1 MFRCYEIT
9 RYRETDTGRMRSKAE
24 MKDDLR
30 MRHRCAVLSGDDGF
44 GGRFREWMDGHM
56 TPSQC
61 YTMDRGSILSLFLDD
76 LVEDAEALWK
86 LGFETITIPAEDI
99 VTTPGLLAVGSDDRG
114 RHASI
119 EIGYVPATKGYVLDI
134 TLGEGDGR
142 ESIRIDMD
150 GQALTYM
157 GQEIKLLR
165 QAIREEKEKEKEKQK
180 GGE

>member
-1 MFRCYEIT
+1 MFRCYEIE
-9 RYRETDTGRMRSKAE
+9 RYQEKDTGRMLNKAE
-24 MKDDLR
+24 VRDELR
-30 MRHRCAVLSGDDGF
+30 TRHRCAVLSGDDGLQ
-44 GGRFREWMDGHM
+44 GRFREWMDGHL

-61 YTMDRGSILSLFLDD
+61 YKMDRDKVLNLFLDD
-76 LVEDAEALWK
+76 LLEDAEALRE

-119 EIGYVPATKGYVLDI
+119 EIGYVPGTKGYVLDI
-134 TLGEGDGR
+134 TLGQGDGR

-150 GQALTYM
+150 SQALTYM

-165 QAIREEKEKEKEKQK
+165 QAIREAKEKR
-180 GGE
+180 GE

>member
-1 MFRCYEIT
+1 MFRCNEMR
-9 RYRETDTGRMRSKAE
+9 RYQERDTGRMLSKAE
-24 MKDDLR
+24 VRDKLT
-30 MRHRCAVLSGDDGF
+30 MRHRCALLSGDDGF
-44 GGRFREWMDGHM
+44 DGRFREWIDGHL

-61 YTMDRGSILSLFLDD
+61 YRMDSHKILNLFLDD
-76 LVEDAEALWK
+76 LLEDAEALREQ
-86 LGFETITIPAEDI
+86 GFETIVIPAEDI

-142 ESIRIDMD
+142 ETIRIDMD
-150 GQALTYM
+150 GPALTYM
-157 GQEIKLLR
+157 GQEIKRLR
-165 QAIREEKEKEKEKQK
+165 QAIREEKEKEKEK